1 MSDIRTQ
8 EEIDDEIARQDAFED
23 ARSVESGGPSGL
35 TYGGTEIGG
44 GVVEIPENSCR
55 NPCRTKQVKARR
67 SRESS
72 RQSWWLC
79 YWGRPGRGRCPIGW
93 G

>member
-1 MSDIRTQ
+1 MSNIRTQ

-35 TYGGTEIGG
+35 TYGGRDIGG
-44 GVVEIPENSCR
+44 GVVETKTPAR
-55 NPCRTKQVKARR
+55 TTCRTKQVKARR